1 VNGSGQ
7 AVGGAASGGIAAG
20 PVLKTARLRLRP
32 YGWDDAPAMTAFLAD
47 FEVARWLALVPH
59 PYGPEHARSFLE
71 KTLGGG
77 FPDKLGLAIE
87 VDGRLAGGIALAGL
101 SALPMLGYWLGPP
114 HWGRGLMTEA
124 VAAVLAHGFGTLG
137 LTRVGSGIF
146 AGNEASLAIQ
156 RRAGFEVVGQSEVF
170 SLARNTTVT
179 HIDTRLTRRRW
190 QETKR

>member
-1 VNGSGQ
+1 MNGSGQ

-20 PVLKTARLRLRP
+20 PVLETARLRLRP
-32 YGWDDAPAMTAFLAD
+32 YSWDDAPAMTAFLAD

-124 VAAVLAHGFGTLG
+124 LAAATDWTLG
-137 LTRVGSGIF
+137 QPGIWRISGVCDVENLASARVMEK
-146 AGNEASLAIQ
+146 AGLVREGVL
-156 RRAGFEVVGQSEVF
+156 
-170 SLARNTTVT
+170 
-179 HIDTRLTRRRW
+179 RRW
-190 QETKR
+190 IVHPNLSDAPRDSFSYAKVR